1 MIDIAPHA
9 DLRPAG
15 QPDPILFDLD
25 GTLTESGP
33 GVMASVRHALELM
46 GEQVPGDDVLRRFI
60 GPPLADSFRDFC
72 GMDADRVRVAIGA
85 YREHYAEHGQYENSV
100 YEGIP
105 EVLETLSAAGRTL
118 AVATSKAQ
126 LFADGILNHF
136 GLAEHFALILGSEFD
151 GSRTR
156 KSDVL
161 REVLARLGRP
171 GREGVLI
178 GDRYHDVFGA
188 TSVGMPCIGAL
199 WGYGS
204 PEELTSAGATALAQ
218 HPSDVPAMVGVTS
231 G

>member
-1 MIDIAPHA
+1 MGH
-9 DLRPAG
+9 
-15 QPDPILFDLD
+15 PDPILFDLD

-33 GVMASVRHALELM
+33 GVMASARHALEVM
-46 GEQVPGDDVLRRFI
+46 GEPLPSDAVLRRFV
-60 GPPLADSFRDFC
+60 GPPLAESFRDFC
-72 GMDADRVRVAIGA
+72 GLDEDRVRIAVGA
-85 YREHYAEHGQYENSV
+85 YREHYADHGQYENSV

-105 EVLETLSAAGRTL
+105 EVLRVLEASGRTL

-126 LFADGILNHF
+126 MFADAILDHF
-136 GLAEHFALILGSEFD
+136 GLAKHFSLILGSEWD

-156 KSDVL
+156 KADVL

-171 GREGVLI
+171 GRDAVLI

-204 PEELTSAGATALAQ
+204 ADELRSAGATMLAE
-218 HPSDVPAMVGVTS
+218 HPCDIPAMVGVT
-231 G
+231 GR